1 MSGISWLGVPP
12 RTPQGTRPLT
22 RIRALP
28 EPILA
33 GRQGKWVNLPFP
45 SERIAR
51 EPYVNRLS
59 RHILAI
65 APVFHVPIDNASAP
79 ILSIQKS
86 PGYIAEA
93 LTYL

>member
-1 MSGISWLGVPP
+1 MSGISCLGVPP

-33 GRQGKWVNLPFP
+33 GRQGKRANPPFP
-45 SERIAR
+45 AERIAR
-51 EPYVNRLS
+51 EPYVNGLS

-79 ILSIQKS
+79 ILKQTK
-86 PGYIAEA
+86 A
-93 LTYL
+93 LVI